1 MSTHSEI
8 TVLKELQQALD
19 VGYAEGSKQ
28 RAHGT
33 HHELMDDSRDLY
45 EMPYR
50 FQRRLSPYY
59 KPWRRGFDAGYIGQ
73 DKPKLAQ

>member
-1 MSTHSEI
+1 M

-28 RAHGT
+28 RAHGAKP
-33 HHELMDDSRDLY
+33 ELLDDGR
-45 EMPYR
+45 YR
-50 FQRRLSPYY
+50 SQRRLSHYY

-73 DKPKLAQ
+73 DKPELAQV